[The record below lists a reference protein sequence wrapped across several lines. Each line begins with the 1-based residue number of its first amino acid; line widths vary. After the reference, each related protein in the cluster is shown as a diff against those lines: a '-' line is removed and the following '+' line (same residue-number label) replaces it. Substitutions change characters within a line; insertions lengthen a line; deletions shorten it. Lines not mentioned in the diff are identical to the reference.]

1 MGRVVVF
8 HFSFLFFFIARE
20 VFYLQ
25 SIVQFVVTE
34 IFNVTDNVSGHIFD
48 LSACG

>member
-8 HFSFLFFFIARE
+8 HFFFFFFIARD

-25 SIVQFVVTE
+25 NIMQYVVTE